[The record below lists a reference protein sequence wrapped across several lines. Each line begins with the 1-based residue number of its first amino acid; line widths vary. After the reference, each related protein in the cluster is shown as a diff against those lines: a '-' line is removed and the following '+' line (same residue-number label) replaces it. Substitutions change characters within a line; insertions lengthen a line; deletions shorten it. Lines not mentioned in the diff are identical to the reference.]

1 MQSADAASGRP
12 SIPLQNSTRDTI
24 YLDANFWRGLV
35 LSLEVHVLLV
45 SLALLAPRYVG
56 AWLGGQSVPETP
68 QVSFTFAPPFAE
80 VDESSRTMKP
90 QETPLQG
97 RFDSEARD
105 RVRDERDTPYPLG
118 GEPSSDNTV
127 HRGGASEPEGA
138 PSRGGAEEQAP
149 QKKGMA
155 PSESG
160 LRVADAVGSEVAI
173 LTGRREGQHTT
184 RRSKKGGAGAERGPG
199 LQSTRDPASG
209 GALQFGDFSF
219 STTAWEFEPY
229 WAYMRSRLYAN
240 WHPPAAYKD
249 YGLIPGGWTMV
260 RAVLER
266 SGALRH
272 AEIIGRQ
279 GHTSLHPSS
288 FAAMLGASPFRALPK
303 DFPEDSLVV
312 VVRFIYQP
320 PGAGNPRDRGGPAE
334 EHMP

>member
-1 MQSADAASGRP
+1 
-12 SIPLQNSTRDTI
+12 
-24 YLDANFWRGLV
+24 
-35 LSLEVHVLLV
+35 LLV
-45 SLALLAPRYVG
+45 ILALLAPRYMG
-56 AWLGGQSVPETP
+56 AWLGAHGAPATP
-68 QVSFTFAPPFAE
+68 QVLSFTFAPPFAD
-80 VDESSRTMKP
+80 VDESSRTTNP
-90 QETPLQG
+90 QETTLQG

-118 GEPSSDNTV
+118 AEHSTDNTV
-127 HRGGASEPEGA
+127 HRGGASDPDGA
-138 PSRGGAEEQAP
+138 PSRGGAEAKGSPTDGLAP
-149 QKKGMA
+149 TEG
-155 PSESG
+155 G
-160 LRVADAVGSEVAI
+160 LRVADAVGSEVAM
-173 LTGRREGQHTT
+173 LTGRRENPRASG
-184 RRSKKGGAGAERGPG
+184 RSKTVGAGSERGPG
-199 LQSTRDPASG
+199 LQSTQDAANA

-229 WAYMRSRLYAN
+229 WSYMRSRLYAN

-249 YGLIPGGWTMV
+249 YGLILGGWTMV

-266 SGALRH
+266 SGKLRH

-320 PGAGNPRDRGGPAE
+320 PGAGHPRDGGGP
-334 EHMP
+334 PDTPTP